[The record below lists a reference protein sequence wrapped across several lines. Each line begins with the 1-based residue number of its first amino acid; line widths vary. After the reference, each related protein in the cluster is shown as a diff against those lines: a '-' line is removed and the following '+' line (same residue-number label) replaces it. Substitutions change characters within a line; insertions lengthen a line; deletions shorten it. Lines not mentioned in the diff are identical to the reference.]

1 MKRRLVLA
9 GLVFMGAAMAFT
21 PALPAWAKGAT
32 QAVITGPGLSQPIT
46 LAPSM
51 SSGQS
56 TYDPQLEKLAE
67 SSGFYLGVWGGR
79 VRGAGRV
86 LADPPAGNLGP
97 RYTITY
103 TMMPVHAKTDEIVQY
118 VYPYAEPRPVTFMPP
133 GQTYWGKNST
143 VGAWYQAAHVDL
155 KQMLVSLGLP
165 AAAPTTAPVRAGGA
179 SGSGSGGSS
188 PVILALVVVAV
199 LLALAAVVTWRRREH
214 PSVAT

>member
-9 GLVFMGAAMAFT
+9 GLVFMGTALAAA
-21 PALPAWAKGAT
+21 PAAWAKGAT
-32 QAVITGPGLSQPIT
+32 QALITGPGLSQPIT

-56 TYDPQLEKLAE
+56 IYPQLEKLAE
-67 SSGFYLGVWGGR
+67 SSGFYQGMWGGR

-86 LADPPAGNLGP
+86 LADPPAGGLGP

-103 TMMPVHAKTDEIVQY
+103 TMMPVRGKTDEIVQY

-133 GQTYWGKNST
+133 GQTYWGKDST

-165 AAAPTTAPVRAGGA
+165 AAAPTTAPVRADGA

-188 PVILALVVVAV
+188 PVILALVVIAV

>member
-9 GLVFMGAAMAFT
+9 GLVFMGTALAAA
-21 PALPAWAKGAT
+21 PAAWAKGAT

-56 TYDPQLEKLAE
+56 IYPQLEKLAE
-67 SSGFYLGVWGGR
+67 SSGFYQGMWGGR

-86 LADPPAGNLGP
+86 LADPPAGGLGP

-103 TMMPVHAKTDEIVQY
+103 TMMPMRGKTDEIVQY

-165 AAAPTTAPVRAGGA
+165 AAAPTTAPVRADGA

-188 PVILALVVVAV
+188 PVILALVVIAV

>member
-1 MKRRLVLA
+1 
-9 GLVFMGAAMAFT
+9 
-21 PALPAWAKGAT
+21 
-32 QAVITGPGLSQPIT
+32 
-46 LAPSM
+46 M

-56 TYDPQLEKLAE
+56 TYPQLEKLAE
-67 SSGFYLGVWGGR
+67 SSGFYQGMWGGHM
-79 VRGAGRV
+79 RGAGRV
-86 LADPPAGNLGP
+86 LADPPTGDLGP

-103 TMMPVHAKTDEIVQY
+103 TMMPVHGKTDEILQY

-143 VGAWYQAAHVDL
+143 VGAWYRAAHVDL
-155 KQMLVSLGLP
+155 RQMLVSLGLP

-188 PVILALVVVAV
+188 PLILALVVVAA
-199 LLALAAVVTWRRREH
+199 LLALAALVTWRRREH